1 MQNDNSPHSQSD
13 KIFIR
18 KLEGYQKDMS
28 QKNFVILFRSK
39 HLNLLSEVS
48 TWQKCAIIHL
58 GVKQVVLWP
67 YVP

>member
-39 HLNLLSEVS
+39 NLNLLSEVS
-48 TWQKCAIIHL
+48 TWQKCVIIHM